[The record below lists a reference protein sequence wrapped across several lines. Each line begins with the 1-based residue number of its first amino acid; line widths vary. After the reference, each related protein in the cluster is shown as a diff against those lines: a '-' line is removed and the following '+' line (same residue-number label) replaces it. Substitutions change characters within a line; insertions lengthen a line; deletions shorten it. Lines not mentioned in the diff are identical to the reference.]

1 MCDFGTNDY
10 DKLHELEDMARRT
23 GEQIERAV
31 AELERQRARSEE
43 LRTRLT
49 DLEAARFAD
58 RLELDMDLERWKD
71 GIAAH
76 VGHDLEEVADRLMG
90 AIEAYGRGEDIR
102 AELFDIHG
110 DVLTVMADLLTM
122 DPEEE
127 EEE

>member
-23 GEQIERAV
+23 GEQ
-31 AELERQRARSEE
+31 LERTVAKLEQQRRCAEE
-43 LRTRLT
+43 LSARLT

-102 AELFDIHG
+102 AELFGIRG

-127 EEE
+127 EE